1 MILSERFRVNKPKV
15 INEIID
21 GEAIIVNLDNGN
33 YYSTDKVGALIW
45 NLMDTGLANQQ
56 IVETLA
62 QQYTGCPDA
71 MTEGVSQLI
80 TQLQHEGLIVPQQE
94 GETSTHDANSQIQDQ
109 EIPAPN
115 GEKPLFEAPVLH
127 KYNDMQDL
135 LLLDPIH
142 DVDETGWPNTNPNNP
157 TL

>member
-1 MILSERFRVNKPKV
+1 MIVTERFQVNKPKV

-33 YYSTDKVGALIW
+33 YYSTDKVGAVIW
-45 NLMDTGLANQQ
+45 NLLENGSAQQQ

-62 QQYTGCPDA
+62 QQYTGSPVA
-71 MTEGVSQLI
+71 MAEGVRKLI
-80 TQLQHEGLIVPQQE
+80 TELQHEGLIVPQQE
-94 GETSTHDANSQIQDQ
+94 KEPSTNGATSQNPTQETQAQ
-109 EIPAPN
+109 N
-115 GEKPLFEAPVLH
+115 GEKPLFETPVLH

-142 DVDETGWPNTNPNNP
+142 DVDETGWPNTNPNSQAS
-157 TL
+157 

>member
-1 MILSERFRVNKPKV
+1 MIYTERFRVNKPKV

-45 NLMDTGLANQQ
+45 GFLENGLAKQQ
-56 IVETLA
+56 IVDVLA
-62 QQYTGCPDA
+62 QEYSGCRDA
-71 MTEGVSQLI
+71 IAEGVSQMI
-80 TQLQHEGLIVPQQE
+80 TQMQHEGLVVPDQDCEQSGNGPIGQSHPQE
-94 GETSTHDANSQIQDQ
+94 PTLQ
-109 EIPAPN
+109 N
-115 GEKPLFEAPVLH
+115 GEKPSFEVPVLH

-142 DVDETGWPNTNPNNP
+142 DVDETGWPNTNPH
-157 TL
+157 TSSL